1 LKSTRSNLW
10 LLKPYNWRHR
20 RRWGKFKRIS
30 DTLIHYEQALDSAV
44 EASRKD
50 ANAQSAQAARAN
62 YEEAAESL
70 HETAEDGEIA
80 GHDVAQF
87 FQEEIERTSKRSV
100 AMVTGFS
107 LAGLA
112 LALTV
117 SFGLASAIL
126 IPVQHLKDVA
136 ENVSLGNLEIA
147 VQRHSNDEIGDLAES
162 FARMVTAVK
171 FFRMET
177 ETAQVEAAAAGG
189 KGR

>member
-1 LKSTRSNLW
+1 
-10 LLKPYNWRHR
+10 
-20 RRWGKFKRIS
+20 
-30 DTLIHYEQALDSAV
+30 
-44 EASRKD
+44 
-50 ANAQSAQAARAN
+50 
-62 YEEAAESL
+62 
-70 HETAEDGEIA
+70 
-80 GHDVAQF
+80 VAQF
-87 FQEEIERTSKRSV
+87 FQEEIERTSKRLV